1 MKNTKFLALALAA
14 ALAAGILTGCG
25 GTASSAP
32 ASSAPAS
39 SAAASAA
46 ASSEAASE
54 AASAAAI
61 QVTFT
66 VTGPDETSTAYTL
79 DAAEGETL
87 ADALLT
93 AGLISEEEAAAG
105 FVTTVNG
112 VAADWDKDQAWWCLV
127 DGAGEMTAVGISDI
141 QLADGDS
148 YAFVYTKG

>member
-25 GTASSAP
+25 GAASSAP

-46 ASSEAASE
+46 ASSE

-87 ADALLT
+87 ADALLA